1 MVRFL
6 VGKDEEICMNCK
18 YYYPHY
24 VRCEEGFQRIMKG
37 HCSYPRMRD
46 WRRDVDSCHHFEQ
59 KEGGAEYMA
68 LVYEEVDL

>member
-1 MVRFL
+1 MVSFL

-24 VRCEEGFQRIMKG
+24 IKRDDGYRRIFKG

-68 LVYEEVDL
+68 LVYEEADL